1 MAAGTQL
8 EVTSTNDVI
17 WIDDVSGDFVWSVHP
32 WGIEAIDK
40 NASGLFVVDDEG
52 SIIEEGDS
60 DTGEA
65 AGADDGV
72 AIEPEVREPDNNGID
87 DPPVAVD
94 DPVTARSGAS
104 VPVAVTANDYDPD
117 GEAIAVSAV
126 GTPGHGTVEVGTAS
140 TVTYSP
146 DAGYVGIDEFEY
158 TIVDGDGTEA
168 TASVIIELLPT
179 DGTNRA
185 PVGAPDASETGPGV
199 SVIVEV
205 LLNDVDPERDGL
217 RLDSFSAEPD
227 IGDVNET
234 EGPSGLPAL
243 EYSPIEGFEGIARF
257 SYRPVDTFGAV
268 GEPVEVT
275 VDVARAGDEN
285 RPPVVA
291 PDSVRTR
298 RNSEAIV
305 PVLVNDSDPDGDP
318 LVLSVVR
325 PLPDGIDVEVQGDQ
339 LAVTPLAGS
348 GETVTFEYEVDDG
361 QGHRVIG
368 PVLVSVID
376 ESEPN
381 RPPVVSP
388 DIETAVLGQ
397 TILIDVTANDSDPDG
412 DPLAVTAISQ
422 PNSGGSATNGGRN
435 QIEFTPST
443 IDDEA
448 DANAR
453 FTYTVSDG
461 NGHEVVGDVTVT
473 VLAEALPEP
482 PYARD
487 DSTFTFVNDPVTI
500 DVLRNDGDP
509 SGERPTIVGT
519 PGCPTGGTAT
529 VTADSQ
535 VRFDPPAGRI
545 GRIPLLVRGDELAEP
560 ARLRSDHHLR
570 PRARDLEHRTDRSR
584 RHRHCR
590 RGRIGQPQRDRQRCR
605 SWWRHVAA
613 AGDVVHAATARLGN
627 P

>member
-1 MAAGTQL
+1 MVNNEPLVLDRDQNRVRLGTGDWQRLPSDIDGSELVVQRPGPAAECGWVGGGDDLWCVSSDGIEESVTIPGLAIGGGDLLAIAGDAAALVRRGPTEVVQFDWRTAEMLDEQPLTVPAGTQL

-52 SIIEEGDS
+52 SIIDEGDS

-72 AIEPEVREPDNNGID
+72 AIEPEAREPDNNGID

-117 GEAIAVSAV
+117 GEAIAVSDV

-140 TVTYSP
+140 TVIYSP
-146 DAGYVGIDEFEY
+146 DAGYVGVDEFEY

-199 SVIVEV
+199 SVVVDV

-243 EYSPIEGFEGIARF
+243 EYTPVEGFEGIARF

-298 RNSEAIV
+298 RNREAIV

-318 LVLSVVR
+318 LILSVVS
-325 PLPDGIDVEVQGDQ
+325 PLPAGIDVEIQGDQ
-339 LAVTPLAGS
+339 LAVTPLAG
-348 GETVTFEYEVDDG
+348 
-361 QGHRVIG
+361 QRRVG
-368 PVLVSVID
+368 
-376 ESEPN
+376 
-381 RPPVVSP
+381 
-388 DIETAVLGQ
+388 
-397 TILIDVTANDSDPDG
+397 
-412 DPLAVTAISQ
+412 
-422 PNSGGSATNGGRN
+422 
-435 QIEFTPST
+435 
-443 IDDEA
+443 
-448 DANAR
+448 
-453 FTYTVSDG
+453 
-461 NGHEVVGDVTVT
+461 
-473 VLAEALPEP
+473 
-482 PYARD
+482 
-487 DSTFTFVNDPVTI
+487 
-500 DVLRNDGDP
+500 
-509 SGERPTIVGT
+509 
-519 PGCPTGGTAT
+519 
-529 VTADSQ
+529 
-535 VRFDPPAGRI
+535 
-545 GRIPLLVRGDELAEP
+545 
-560 ARLRSDHHLR
+560 HLR
-570 PRARDLEHRTDRSR
+570 VRSR
-584 RHRHCR
+584 RRP
-590 RGRIGQPQRDRQRCR
+590 GPSGASGR
-605 SWWRHVAA
+605 SWSA
-613 AGDVVHAATARLGN
+613 
-627 P
+627 